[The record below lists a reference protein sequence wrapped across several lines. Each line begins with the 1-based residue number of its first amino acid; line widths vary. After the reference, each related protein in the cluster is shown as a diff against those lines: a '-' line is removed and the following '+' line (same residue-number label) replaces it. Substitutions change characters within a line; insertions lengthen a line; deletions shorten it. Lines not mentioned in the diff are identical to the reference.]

1 MCLLTLSR
9 CYLVL
14 SRRDS
19 HRGMDALWWL
29 QLVSL
34 DSVDLAVRQQGAVQF
49 KNYVKYNWSS
59 RDRSAG
65 IANYNQNNANNGS
78 LGGPHTISKEEKD
91 QIKAHI
97 TDLMLSTPPLVRAQ
111 LSEALTI
118 ISSFD
123 FPKDWP
129 TLLPQLIEKLK
140 IEDESVLNGVLSTAD
155 AIYHRY
161 RGQFMSDELNEE
173 LQISQILVRPL
184 LSVLQRLTAKCS
196 AVAGDPSQAEALP
209 VLLSNARL
217 CLSVFFS
224 LNSPGLTEEF
234 EQTLTAWMDCIHILL
249 TLSVPQLLTTA
260 TKKDSDQE
268 SPLDALKAMACE
280 CLSLFIERNEEEF
293 APYLEKFASDVWQQL
308 LAVGTAT
315 GQDNLAMAAISF
327 LTTVARSVH
336 FKLFGD
342 ASVLKQVC
350 EGIIVPNLRLRDED
364 VELFEMNWIDYVR
377 RDTEGSD
384 SDTRRRSA
392 SELVRALVEKF
403 PTQTTELFSGYVNAL
418 LSESVASPQGAWKSK
433 DTAIYL
439 VSALAVRSRTAASGA
454 TMTNELVNIGDFY
467 NSYIAPELSGSSSA
481 STSDNPVIKADCL
494 KFATTFRSQL
504 SPDVTLDLFP
514 KATKFLTSRD
524 NVVHS
529 YAAILIEKLLS
540 LRRDGQLVFSSS
552 QLGPYLQP
560 LLENLF
566 AALKLPD
573 SGENEYVMRAI
584 MRLLVFV
591 GPQIKPVVDPALQQL
606 VQVLMVVARNP
617 TQPGFNHYLF
627 ESIGA
632 LIRFGCSLEN
642 VSSAEAVLFP
652 PFQTILQE
660 DVQEFHPYVFQ
671 ILAQLVEMRHGN
683 LPDNYLVLLAPL
695 LAPMFW
701 ERQGTVP
708 ALARLLRA
716 YVAAAAGEI
725 VTRSLLPGILG
736 VFQKLVAS
744 KAHDHDGMQLLD
756 ALLLSIEP
764 AAMEQYMTTIWN
776 ILFQR
781 LQAARTPR
789 YSRSLLHTISLY
801 AAKRGGATA
810 SRSMDA
816 VQPGITGMLVQGVLA
831 PTLTSLSQLSVTAV
845 EYKAILSGMS
855 RLLSESSDL
864 QPPNDESLLVALVH
878 AITGGGGEDQKGDQK
893 ASNQNDEDVEDYFA
907 GYSAAYAKLHNAAY
921 VEVDPLPEVQD
932 AKAEALRHISVW
944 SSKHP
949 GRVASLLAASP
960 ADVQA
965 ALSAACQKAGVSI
978 A

>member
-1 MCLLTLSR
+1 M
-9 CYLVL
+9 
-14 SRRDS
+14 
-19 HRGMDALWWL
+19 
-29 QLVSL
+29 
-34 DSVDLAVRQQGAVQF
+34 RQQGAVQF
-49 KNYVKYNWSS
+49 KNYVKYSWST
-59 RDRSAG
+59 RERSSG
-65 IANYNQNNANNGS
+65 LNGS
-78 LGGPHTISKEEKD
+78 LNGSHAIPKEEKD
-91 QIKAHI
+91 QVKAHI
-97 TDLMLSTPPLVRAQ
+97 TDLMLNTPPLVRAQ

-123 FPKDWP
+123 FPKEWP
-129 TLLPQLIEKLK
+129 TLLPQLIEKLR

-155 AIYHRY
+155 AIYQRY
-161 RGQFMSDELNEE
+161 RGQFMSDELNDE
-173 LQISQILVRPL
+173 LQISQVLVRPL

-196 AVAGDPSQAEALP
+196 AMAGDPSQTDTLP
-209 VLLSNARL
+209 ILLSNARL

-249 TLSVPQLLTTA
+249 TLSAPALTGSLTGSL
-260 TKKDSDQE
+260 TKASDQE

-308 LAVGTAT
+308 LAVGTTTA
-315 GQDNLAMAAISF
+315 QDNLAMAAIAF

-350 EGIIVPNLRLRDED
+350 EGIVIPNLRLRDED

-392 SELVRALVEKF
+392 SELVRSLVEKF
-403 PTQTTELFSGYVNAL
+403 PTQTTELFSGYVSAL
-418 LSESVASPQGAWKSK
+418 LSESTASPQGAWKAK

-439 VSALAVRSRTAASGA
+439 VSALAVKGRTAASGA
-454 TMTNELVNIGDFY
+454 TSTNELVNIVDFY
-467 NSYIAPELSGSSSA
+467 NSYISPELSGL
-481 STSDNPVIKADCL
+481 STATDNPVIKADCL

-504 SPDVTLDLFP
+504 PQDAVLDLFP
-514 KATKFLTSRD
+514 KATKFLASPD

-540 LRRDGQLVFSSS
+540 LRRDGQLVFTSS
-552 QLGPYLQP
+552 QLAPFLQP

-566 AALKLPD
+566 AALRLPE

-591 GPQIKPVVDPALQQL
+591 GPQIKPIVDPALQQL
-606 VQVLMVVARNP
+606 VQVLMAIARNP

-642 VSSAEAVLFP
+642 VLSAEAVLFP

-671 ILAQLVEMRHGN
+671 ILAQLVEMRNGGN
-683 LPDNYLVLLAPL
+683 LPDNYLVLLTPL

-716 YVAAAAGEI
+716 YVAAAPGEI
-725 VTRSLLPGILG
+725 VSRSLLPGILG

-764 AAMEQYMTTIWN
+764 SAMEQYMPTIWN

-789 YSRSLLHTISLY
+789 YSRSLLHTISFF
-801 AAKRGGATA
+801 AAKRGGAAA

-831 PTLTSLSQLSVTAV
+831 PTLTTLSPLSVTPL
-845 EYKAILSGMS
+845 EYKAILFGMS
-855 RLLSESSDL
+855 RLLSESPDL
-864 QPPNDESLLVALVH
+864 STPIGESLVVALVN
-878 AITGGGGEDQKGDQK
+878 AVTGGSAEDGKGEAKT
-893 ASNQNDEDVEDYFA
+893 SSQNNDDNDVEDYFA
-907 GYSAAYAKLHNAAY
+907 GYSAAYAKLHNAAH
-921 VEVDPLPEVQD
+921 VEVDPLPEVMD
-932 AKAEALRHISVW
+932 AKTDTLRHISAW
-944 SSKHP
+944 STKHP
-949 GRVASLLAASP
+949 GRLTVLLASDAN
-960 ADVQA
+960 VQA
-965 ALSAACQKAGVSI
+965 ALGAACQSIGVII